1 MYRASVVA
9 KTLNLTRK
17 QISNRSNF
25 CGYNE
30 SSCWSGDFV
39 RSYEAGVVR
48 DLYQVSMINDIQCTK
63 VNTFLSTS
71 LQRPVPTI
79 PSTRNIF
86 IKNTIL
92 YLLRPDT
99 FSIFLARPTQYSVGL
114 LSRYTW
120 SCWDYVNSVTISL
133 EPGDNGRGSHRLV
146 INFTRQSP
154 RLCSRHHRVIFWLSL
169 AKLLFIQILTWGAL
183 CFIHHSTI
191 EIIEIQ
197 CIVFSFIA
205 LLAASI
211 TQYNNWILN

>member
-17 QISNRSNF
+17 QISNKGNF

-71 LQRPVPTI
+71 LQRPVPSPVNKKHFHPKYDSVLI
-79 PSTRNIF
+79 
-86 IKNTIL
+86 
-92 YLLRPDT
+92 RPDT
-99 FSIFLARPTQYSVGL
+99 FSIFPARPTQYSVGL

-120 SCWDYVNSVTISL
+120 SC
-133 EPGDNGRGSHRLV
+133 
-146 INFTRQSP
+146 
-154 RLCSRHHRVIFWLSL
+154 
-169 AKLLFIQILTWGAL
+169 
-183 CFIHHSTI
+183 
-191 EIIEIQ
+191 
-197 CIVFSFIA
+197 
-205 LLAASI
+205 
-211 TQYNNWILN
+211 